1 MTAPRVALR
10 AKRGAG
16 GGTRTHTTLPSRDF
30 KSLASTSSAT
40 SAMLISLAF
49 SAFSRKGFSADLLR
63 FPFRLL
69 GAIQAQDGCEKQ
81 HDLKPRETAGPI
93 NSPRCTDRPPR
104 LRRSELSSSRRSVEM
119 SCPSLLLSTD
129 IALQD
134 HRAIHSRSGLF
145 DWMPGIGITSRCSRQ
160 RSSLAFTALSDW
172 GGEAQ
177 CGAHERNMRKRLGK
191 ISGEPLCP
199 DVIFLGQQTKAVR
212 HR

>member
-1 MTAPRVALR
+1 MAAPRVALR

-119 SCPSLLLSTD
+119 SCPV
-129 IALQD
+129 IVALHGHSAARPPGDPFAIGFVRLDAWNRNYEPLQSATIFTGL
-134 HRAIHSRSGLF
+134 HRA
-145 DWMPGIGITSRCSRQ
+145 Q
-160 RSSLAFTALSDW
+160 
-172 GGEAQ
+172 
-177 CGAHERNMRKRLGK
+177 
-191 ISGEPLCP
+191 
-199 DVIFLGQQTKAVR
+199 
-212 HR
+212 